1 MDRLKFSLEKKCG
14 RRLFYPVGG
23 GGLEEVLIKLKKSTC
38 LSLDDLELL
47 WDIGYQIE
55 YRGEK
60 DKQVDIIAKH
70 VEK

>member
-1 MDRLKFSLEKKCG
+1 MDKLKFTLEKKCG
-14 RRLFYPVGG
+14 RRLFYPTKS

-47 WDIGYQIE
+47 WDIGIQIE
-55 YRGEK
+55 YIGER
-60 DKQVDIIAKH
+60 DKQVDIVAKY